1 MLQNG
6 LLPMFNEFILSNYV
20 PLSQMLNAGDMYKHD
35 LRILLLNIWIIENGK
50 EWGKSYS
57 SNNGLTSWQFQ
68 QILCPVQSCAME
80 YMGFLFDISLISL
93 KM

>member
-1 MLQNG
+1 MVKNG
-6 LLPMFNEFILSNYV
+6 E
-20 PLSQMLNAGDMYKHD
+20 
-35 LRILLLNIWIIENGK
+35 
-50 EWGKSYS
+50 KSYS